1 MEKIELIINK
11 IKNNSKTELPR
22 DVEWK
27 SFKLN
32 EIFDNP
38 MTGRDTINISES
50 GTINL
55 ISSCDNSNGVAKLI
69 KNGNKL
75 FNGNK
80 LTLSKNGSVGTV
92 FYQGSDFYA
101 TSDVMILYNKHL
113 NKNIG
118 LFLKS
123 IIEKYTKKFNW
134 GDKINM
140 EKYNNLTVFLPS
152 KNNEP
157 DWEYMDKF
165 IEKLRS
171 DLHLTQNLTPPRL

>member
-1 MEKIELIINK
+1 
-11 IKNNSKTELPR
+11 
-22 DVEWK
+22 
-27 SFKLN
+27 
-32 EIFDNP
+32 
-38 MTGRDTINISES
+38 
-50 GTINL
+50 
-55 ISSCDNSNGVAKLI
+55 
-69 KNGNKL
+69 
-75 FNGNK
+75 
-80 LTLSKNGSVGTV
+80 
-92 FYQGSDFYA
+92 
-101 TSDVMILYNKHL
+101 MILYNKHL